1 MSSIARDIL
10 FDEYVNNR
18 MTDLEIAEKYGLT
31 RTAISKMRKRVG
43 VKSKDFTGQ
52 RGESLAIDEL
62 LSRGFKV
69 ENMNK
74 KSMTYPFDLLINDSI
89 RIEVKSATL
98 LDGYYRYILTESS
111 ENGNIESETRI
122 RLNNGRTKKRF
133 DKTCDF
139 ILLVGIDPATQNKF
153 FLIPSNKLPESIQTI
168 GIPSSLN
175 SKYAVYNDRWD
186 FLMP

>member
-10 FDEYVNNR
+10 FDEYVNKR

-43 VKSKDFTGQ
+43 IKSKDFTGQ
-52 RGESLAIDEL
+52 RGEALAIDEL
-62 LSRGFKV
+62 MAHGFKV

-89 RIEVKSATL
+89 RVEVKSATL
-98 LDGYYRYILTESS
+98 IDGYHRFILTESS
-111 ENGNIESETRI
+111 ENGNIESENRI
-122 RLNNGRTKKRF
+122 KLSNGRTKKRF

-139 ILLVGIDPATQNKF
+139 ILLVGIDPETQNKF
-153 FLIPSNKLPESIQTI
+153 FLIPSYKLPESIQTI
-168 GIPSSLN
+168 AIPSTLN
-175 SKYAVYNDRWD
+175 SKYAEYKDRWD